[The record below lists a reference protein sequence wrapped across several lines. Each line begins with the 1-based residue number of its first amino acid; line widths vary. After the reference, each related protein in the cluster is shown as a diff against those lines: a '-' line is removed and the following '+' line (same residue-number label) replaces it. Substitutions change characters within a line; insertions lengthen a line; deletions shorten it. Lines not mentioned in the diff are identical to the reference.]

1 MVCAKQEE
9 NLEKAGENIN
19 TWTRTTF
26 LTKQQP
32 KKQNKRKNMLGTLN
46 INYLDWQLGQCPSY
60 KEKDA
65 AGQSFLKPWCIIKV
79 I

>member
-1 MVCAKQEE
+1 
-9 NLEKAGENIN
+9 
-19 TWTRTTF
+19 
-26 LTKQQP
+26 
-32 KKQNKRKNMLGTLN
+32 MLGTLN